1 MGSSTGS
8 LLVDDDDSLDKIFSH
23 GQRLIAVHAE
33 DESRIKQRTSMLL
46 NDNNTT
52 YDYSTHSQVRD
63 AETAC
68 IATRR
73 ALELSERYGRRLHIL
88 HLSTGEEVE
97 LLRQKKPSQVP
108 AKSFPITF
116 FSALRITKLKA
127 RGW

>member
-97 LLRQKKPSQVP
+97 LLRQKKGLTLENELIIS
-108 AKSFPITF
+108 
-116 FSALRITKLKA
+116 LNE
-127 RGW
+127 